1 MFTGSSVFSQ
11 IMQHL
16 PKYTFDKCVEQY
28 NGNSKI
34 KSFSCTQ
41 QFYCMAFA
49 QLTYRESLRD
59 IETCLR
65 AIGPKCYHLGIGK
78 AVPKSTLADANENRD
93 WRIYADFAQHLIHI
107 ARDLYSD
114 DTSSISAE
122 LDSTV
127 YALDSTTIDLCLSL
141 FPWAKF
147 RTKKGAVKMHTLL
160 DLQGSI
166 PAFIEITDGKVHD
179 VNILDI
185 LPIEPGSY
193 YVMDR
198 GYLDYDRLYTLHK
211 SKAYFVTRTKINSQL
226 KRRYSSNVPIDEWN
240 EGVRSDQT
248 VVLSKVSSYE
258 SYPEV
263 MRRVRYIDLE
273 NKKRFSFLTN
283 NFTITALTCAKL
295 YKSRWSVELFFK
307 WIKQHLRIKKFYG
320 TSENAVK
327 TQIWI
332 AVSTYVLIAIIRKRL
347 MVKTSLYEMLQILS
361 LTLLEKTPINK
372 GFFEHSYEIEQEENC
387 NQLNLFNL

>member
-1 MFTGSSVFSQ
+1 MFTGSSIFSQ
-11 IMQHL
+11 VMQYL
-16 PKYTFDKCVEQY
+16 PEYAFDKCVKRY
-28 NGNSKI
+28 NGNNKI

-65 AIGPKCYHLGIGK
+65 AIGSKCYHLGISK

-93 WRIYADFAQHLIHI
+93 WRIYADFAQYLIQK

-114 DTSSISAE
+114 DTSTISAE
-122 LDSTV
+122 LASTV

-160 DLQGSI
+160 DLQGNI
-166 PAFIEITDGKVHD
+166 PTFIEITDGKLHD
-179 VNILDI
+179 VNVLDF
-185 LPIEPGSY
+185 LPIEAGSY

-198 GYLDYDRLYTLHK
+198 GYLDYDRLFKVHK
-211 SKAYFVTRTKINSQL
+211 SNAYFVTRSKINSQL
-226 KRRYSSNVPIDEWN
+226 KRRYSRAVPIEEWN

-248 VVLSKVSSYE
+248 VFLSNASSYE

-263 MRRVRYIDLE
+263 MRRI
-273 NKKRFSFLTN
+273 KRIAQNMKQTTMLMTMPGIAEFSSLMILAEIGDIQRF
-283 NFTITALTCAKL
+283 NFPK
-295 YKSRWSVELFFK
+295 EL
-307 WIKQHLRIKKFYG
+307 
-320 TSENAVK
+320 
-327 TQIWI
+327 
-332 AVSTYVLIAIIRKRL
+332 VSYAGLCQGIYQSAST
-347 MVKTSLYEMLQILS
+347 E
-361 LTLLEKTPINK
+361 
-372 GFFEHSYEIEQEENC
+372 
-387 NQLNLFNL
+387 